1 MGARVV
7 KDLAEDIQGKNYF
20 LFFNNYFS
28 SPTLLADLI
37 SSQIYC
43 VGTVAANR
51 KEYPKFAKSRVVAL
65 ERGQHI
71 ATQDLAEKVHCFVW
85 KDRKPVHF
93 VDTICKDERMDVVSR
108 RLPDGSCI
116 DVACPLAIKLYN
128 QNMGGVDLADQM
140 RKYYACTRRSRTR
153 WYMRLFWNL

>member
-1 MGARVV
+1 M
-7 KDLAEDIQGKNYF
+7 EDIQGKNYF
-20 LFFNNYFS
+20 LFFDNFFS

-51 KEYPKFAKSRVVAL
+51 KEYPKFAKSRVIAL

-71 ATQDLAEKVHCFVW
+71 ATQVLAKKVHCFVW

-108 RLPDGSCI
+108 RLRYAAQQTSAARQSTHDLQSNAINQFRQSIYTGPFNSCY
-116 DVACPLAIKLYN
+116 CCSRLCYN
-128 QNMGGVDLADQM
+128 NG
-140 RKYYACTRRSRTR
+140 RS
-153 WYMRLFWNL
+153 L